1 MDYRSFHWK
10 TYIIIIHKK
19 ILYSSIL
26 ISKPLYHSSDK
37 TCISLTKFSFLKQHL
52 GASGPET
59 ADVEALKLENTEL
72 RQKIEQLTEENN
84 DLKTKVD
91 L

>member
-1 MDYRSFHWK
+1 MK
-10 TYIIIIHKK
+10 N
-19 ILYSSIL
+19 LYYHHSQEDFVQSIL
-26 ISKPLYHSSDK
+26 ISKPVYHSSDK